1 MLLNVDICIHDVVPI
16 VLQRGAEARDHLL
29 ERLRVGPHLHH
40 LLVRGVAQLAAHA
53 LLLLDH
59 RLQSLHHRTQL
70 RGDGGLLARGRV
82 CLCVLRSWK
91 CENMNVV
98 NAPLL

>member
-1 MLLNVDICIHDVVPI
+1 MITQFLKATSPV
-16 VLQRGAEARDHLL
+16 VLQCGAEARDHLL
-29 ERLRVGPHLHH
+29 ERLRVGPDLHH

-59 RLQSLHHRTQL
+59 RLQSLHHRAQL

-82 CLCVLRSWK
+82 CLCVLRS
-91 CENMNVV
+91 
-98 NAPLL
+98 